1 MLEGLRRSLSFF
13 EIETRAEF
21 PKRVRRERQLFGGA
35 LGLPRSVRA
44 AQFVMRARRTITIP
58 QQIKDGNAA
67 SEVLCGRIRVGSGHF
82 QQSTYPLRFA
92 SHQQVGRRVG
102 YQFRQAPKIC
112 AAFLFFATFK
122 ECFSQKEARFADRLP
137 ITDLIGKF
145 QSVFR
150 SRQRVSPLVHCEIVT
165 AECAEYLTFVPFVPT
180 FTCQSYCPI

>member
-1 MLEGLRRSLSFF
+1 
-13 EIETRAEF
+13 
-21 PKRVRRERQLFGGA
+21 
-35 LGLPRSVRA
+35 
-44 AQFVMRARRTITIP
+44 MRARRTITIP

-102 YQFRQAPKIC
+102 NQFRQALKIC
-112 AAFLFFATFK
+112 AAFRGLMTFK
-122 ECFSQKEARFADRLP
+122 KGFSQKQSRFADRLP
-137 ITDLIGKF
+137 ITNLIGKF

-150 SRQRVSPLVHCEIVT
+150 SRQRVSRLARCEIVA

-180 FTCQSYCPI
+180 FTCQG